1 MAVSFL
7 SNFFPTLL
15 PSNSPWPRPTCF
27 HCFPSQLRLSQSSSG
42 WSSMVTAN
50 DLPESSPS
58 FSSLHAS
65 DHSPI
70 LCPALAYSNIL
81 FFKSAYNVQVIVGD
95 NEPEDRLLSRFRK
108 EVLKA
113 GVLQECKRRRFF
125 ESQQDKRKRKSREAA
140 KKNRR
145 RRPQSR
151 APAQNKDQAPKKR
164 KGDDE
169 KDDNWELP
177 EVDLPYC

>member
-58 FSSLHAS
+58 FSSLH
-65 DHSPI
+65 
-70 LCPALAYSNIL
+70 
-81 FFKSAYNVQVIVGD
+81 VIVGD

>member
-7 SNFFPTLL
+7 SSFFSSLL
-15 PSNSPWPRPTCF
+15 PSKSSCPRPACL
-27 HCFPSQLRLSQSSSG
+27 HCLPSQLRLQPSSSE
-42 WSSMVTAN
+42 WSSLVSASDFT
-50 DLPESSPS
+50 ESSSS

-65 DHSPI
+65 DCSPI
-70 LCPALAYSNIL
+70 LYPALAYSNIL
-81 FFKSAYNVQVIVGD
+81 FFKSAYNVQVIVGE
-95 NEPEDRLLSRFRK
+95 NEPEDRLLNRFRK

-125 ESQQDKRKRKSREAA
+125 ESQQDKKKRKSREAA
-140 KKNRR
+140 KRNRR

-151 APAQNKDQAPKKR
+151 ALVQKKDEAPKKN
-164 KGDDE
+164 KYDDE